1 MKQFKKHLDKS
12 QSSTK
17 EEYNKDVKNAIKIA
31 FLLSLVLVADFA
43 CTQTVATNRN
53 GLFLKTNAQSKN
65 AQNYINAT
73 QILETK
79 KVTKKNNKTATIAKQ
94 AKSTAKQTAPVAKQA
109 TSIAK
114 QTAPIAKQATSIA
127 KQTAPVARQTTSVSK
142 RTAPVKSLTPLY
154 SEQTTIDT
162 DKTEIDTDII
172 ETDVGIIETDAD
184 LTETDTDL
192 TQTDTD
198 IIETDTDI
206 IETDTDLTEAD
217 TDLTPADTDVT
228 VENTSLEA
236 PDANIQQPSS
246 PTIDEGS
253 LPLFS
258 EKTTSDKS
266 QLPQTNDIPSSTA
279 SLITSLLGL
288 IIIALVA
295 SWFIQKKSGFTA
307 NNFGKT
313 LGIVPLDN
321 KRLIY
326 VVDIMGKV
334 LVLGVTEYNI
344 NFLTEITDKDTIDA
358 YRLKYGQSVT
368 PGLDKLFPFLPQ
380 TATNEKAVDDTI
392 KKIEAEKRRREIKK
406 SIDAKQQV
414 INKRINNLI
423 IKN

>member
-1 MKQFKKHLDKS
+1 M
-12 QSSTK
+12 
-17 EEYNKDVKNAIKIA
+17 KNAIKIA

-94 AKSTAKQTAPVAKQA
+94 A

-114 QTAPIAKQATSIA
+114 QTAPVARQATSIA

-154 SEQTTIDT
+154 SEQTIIDT

-198 IIETDTDI
+198 IIETDTDLT
-206 IETDTDLTEAD
+206 ETDTDLT
-217 TDLTPADTDVT
+217 PSDTDVT